1 MDCLVW
7 VAALA
12 VGTNLVAVGC
22 GRASP
27 LPKSTSKT
35 PYPAAS
41 AFLEPAGEVSFTPR
55 YLDELPKI
63 PMNERAANALVNFC
77 VDDMQDEMVPRPA
90 SSSGTK
96 TLALELLRLT
106 DRQCCL
112 REAESVLADREAPQL
127 DLWAAGFSEYVR
139 ASAVGYRQR
148 HPDSPR
154 IARRLLQKA
163 VELTVSSDPWSAFIG
178 RCAKILL
185 AMASASPTQAVRELE
200 ELGNSWHQAYP
211 ESAIVAYGS
220 AWNICG
226 YQAPMR
232 AERIR
237 IGHLVA
243 KNLRAMR
250 RHLYYRIAV
259 SGPD

>member
-1 MDCLVW
+1 MDCIVW
-7 VAALA
+7 IAALA

-22 GRASP
+22 SRASP

-35 PYPAAS
+35 SYPDAS

-55 YLDELPKI
+55 YLDELPNF
-63 PMNERAANALVNFC
+63 PMHERAANALVNLC
-77 VDDMQDEMVPRPA
+77 IDDMQDEMMPRPA

-106 DRQCCL
+106 DRPSCL
-112 REAESVLADREAPQL
+112 RKAESVLADREPSQL
-127 DLWAAGFSEYVR
+127 DLWAAGFSEFVR
-139 ASAVGYRQR
+139 SSAVGYRQR
-148 HPDSPR
+148 HPDSPK
-154 IARRLLQKA
+154 IACRLLQKA
-163 VELTVSSDPWSAFIG
+163 VELTVSSDHWSALIG

-185 AMASASPTQAVRELE
+185 AMASESQSQAARKLE
-200 ELGNSWHQAYP
+200 ELGNSWCQAYP
-211 ESAIVAYGS
+211 ESAIVAYGL
-220 AWNICG
+220 AWKSCG
-226 YQAPMR
+226 YPVPMR

-237 IGHLVA
+237 IGRLVA